1 MGRGR
6 AIAASTDPDD
16 KRAPLVLTTAS
27 GQHLAGRKGT
37 SMRQARLGPFVG
49 VLVAVALWASGAP
62 RVAAQTTA
70 PPEGWVVLPLDE
82 YKALREKA
90 LPAAAVSPPPPVDA
104 TLTRVDYDLRVDGE
118 TITGR
123 ARLTIDVLR
132 DVWTRVQIPS
142 GLLVRDARL
151 DGQPV
156 SLVGGSSPH
165 VLLSRAGRFVL
176 ALELALPLTASNG
189 SESIA
194 LPPSPSPIST
204 ATLTLP
210 RSEVDVSVNGGF
222 VTERTEAGTDS
233 RWTVLG
239 RSNTALALSW
249 KRKVVDRRSEQP
261 LRVRARVTQTVALG
275 EESGQVAASV
285 RVEVLQGLAREL
297 SLSIPTGLVVNE
309 VNGATVGDWEVTS
322 GVLRVRLLDPSAS
335 DSSFVISGE
344 MRAPRDGAI
353 AIPLV
358 RMPSAERETG
368 AVAVDVVGAGE
379 IAEKQV
385 RGLEPADPSELGDLV
400 AGRESPSMAAFRMRP
415 LAGTDARSITVKVVR
430 YTPQAVLVAN
440 VEEARYRT
448 LVSEDGKLLVE
459 ARYAVRNNQRSF
471 LKVVMPAGS
480 TLWSADIGGRPVR
493 PAMAEAGAILLPLEK
508 GRAGPAG
515 EEAPTFVVGLV
526 YFQGADRS
534 AWLEKGRTR
543 VDLPALDLPI
553 SRTGVELFYPP
564 RFHVDP
570 QAGPFR
576 VEADPGPFAEAL
588 RQPVAPP
595 AALDKSMQGDR
606 GAAGLQ
612 ALVDRFRNESGGRSV
627 VGSLPVHVSFPAFG
641 PSIFLASELTAEAG
655 APCIE
660 LVYRR
665 TK

>member
-1 MGRGR
+1 MRRGR
-6 AIAASTDPDD
+6 LSRLLGILAVVTTWP
-16 KRAPLVLTTAS
+16 AP
-27 GQHLAGRKGT
+27 HL
-37 SMRQARLGPFVG
+37 
-49 VLVAVALWASGAP
+49 
-62 RVAAQTTA
+62 AAQTTA

-82 YKALREKA
+82 YKVLRERA
-90 LPAAAVSPPPPVDA
+90 QPAPMPPTAPPVDA
-104 TLTRVDYDLRVDGE
+104 TLTRVDYDLRVDGDAVS
-118 TITGR
+118 GR

-132 DVWTRVQIPS
+132 DAWTRVQIPA

-156 SLVGGSSPH
+156 SLVGGASPH

-176 ALELALPLTASNG
+176 ALDLAMPLATTSG
-189 SESIA
+189 SESVV

-210 RSEVDVSVNGGF
+210 KSDVDLSVNGGF
-222 VTERTEAGTDS
+222 VADRAESASES

-239 RSNTALALSW
+239 RSNQPLSLSW

-261 LRVRARVTQTVALG
+261 LRIRTRITQSVALG
-275 EESGQVAASV
+275 EESSQTAASV

-297 SLSIPTGLVVNE
+297 SLTIPPGLAVNE
-309 VNGATVGDWEVTS
+309 VNGATVGDWDVT
-322 GVLRVRLLDPSAS
+322 GGLLRVRLLDATAN
-335 DSSFVISGE
+335 DTSFVISAE

-379 IAEKQV
+379 IAERQV
-385 RGLEPADPSELGDLV
+385 RGFEPADPSELGDLV

-415 LAGTDARSITVKVVR
+415 LAGTDGRSITVSVVR

-448 LVSEDGKLLVE
+448 LISEEGRLLVE
-459 ARYAVRNNQRSF
+459 ARFAVRNNQRSF
-471 LKVVMPAGS
+471 LKVTMPAGA
-480 TLWSADIGGRPVR
+480 TLWSADVAGRPVR
-493 PAMAEAGAILLPLEK
+493 PAVAEQGAILLPLEK
-508 GRAGPAG
+508 GRSG
-515 EEAPTFVVGLV
+515 EDAPTFVVSLV
-526 YFQGADRS
+526 YFQGGDRT
-534 AWLEKGRTR
+534 AWLDRGHTR

-553 SRTGVELFYPP
+553 SRTGIEFFYPP

-570 QAGPFR
+570 QPGPFR
-576 VEADPGPFAEAL
+576 IETDPGVFAEAL
-588 RQPVAPP
+588 RRPP
-595 AALDKSMQGDR
+595 AAPVVMDKRTQGDR

-627 VGSLPVHVSFPAFG
+627 VGSLPVRIDFPVFG
-641 PSIFLASELTAEAG
+641 PSIFLASELTAEAAG
-655 APCIE
+655 PCID
-660 LVYRR
+660 LSYKR